1 MKQFGIFG
9 LGSFG
14 LTVAKELAEKKFNV
28 VAVDIEPE
36 RVNASS
42 EFVSHAVICDA
53 TDEKALRDAGAESID
68 VAIVSVGKDV
78 ASSIMITLNLKEIG
92 VKYIVAK
99 ATNPNQGKVLKKIGA
114 DRVIFPERDMAVKL
128 AQQLTNPSIFEYLEF
143 STDYGLMEI
152 VAPKPFEDKT
162 IKEIDLRRKYGITLI
177 AIKRANPV
185 VDKDGETQIKE
196 LVLLSPSPDESIIKG
211 DIMVLIGSYEN
222 LEKFEKTIRKQ

>member
-14 LTVAKELAEKKFNV
+14 MTVAMELSEKKFNV
-28 VAVDIEPE
+28 LAVDSDHE
-36 RVNASS
+36 RVNIAS
-42 EFVSHAVICDA
+42 EFVAHTVICDA
-53 TDEKALRDAGAESID
+53 TDEKSLRDAGAENID

-78 ASSIMITLNLKEIG
+78 AASIMITMNLKEIG

-99 ATNPNQGKVLKKIGA
+99 ATSPNQGKVLKKIGA
-114 DRVIFPERDMAVKL
+114 DRVIFPERDMAVRL
-128 AQQLTNPSIFEYLEF
+128 VQQLTNPSIFEYLEF

-152 VAPKPFEDKT
+152 VTPKSFENKT
-162 IKEIDLRRKYGITLI
+162 IKEIDLRKRYGITLI

-185 VDKDGETQIKE
+185 VDKNGETQIKE

-222 LEKFEKTIRKQ
+222 LEKYGKEFGR